1 MSLGQAVSP
10 KDDQLITRRKEER
23 DLDYLKTINKE
34 IMEMSVTEL
43 EKLGQVHE
51 TFRKVGE

>member
-1 MSLGQAVSP
+1 MSLSQAVSP

-43 EKLGQVHE
+43 EKLGQIHE
-51 TFRKVGE
+51 TFRKV